1 MFSSAGSQHA
11 KGLRHTNTECSQ
23 ELWVEEGTGWHLYAR
38 RKRNH
43 VSLLRSSLHVLFA
56 VRQIILNILYAARQ
70 TFTAVIVR
78 MIFFRYGLLG
88 ASGCGKTTLLTC
100 AVGRKKLDSGD
111 IYVLGGRPGTV
122 ESGVPGKKV
131 GYMPQVSF

>member
-1 MFSSAGSQHA
+1 MLTRVMGPRKFWMAFICTSKKEACKFIPFCMF
-11 KGLRHTNTECSQ
+11 C
-23 ELWVEEGTGWHLYAR
+23 
-38 RKRNH
+38 
-43 VSLLRSSLHVLFA
+43 LRSVKLLPLNRLAFY
-56 VRQIILNILYAARQ
+56 VRYC
-70 TFTAVIVR
+70 R
-78 MIFFRYGLLG
+78 MLFFRYGLLG

-131 GYMPQVSF
+131 GYMPQVSLLSYLFMAYLYFPSFAPGYRSGG